1 MWYSILTN
9 IVLVLHFGFV
19 LFVLFGGLLI
29 LKWPKVIWLH
39 LPAVSW
45 GAVIEFTGW
54 ICPLTPLEH
63 WLRTRGGESSPAGD
77 FVARYLL
84 SILYPEALTNNI
96 QVMLGVLVLLVNLA
110 VYGCLWQRNHRRHRS
125 TPLT

>member
-1 MWYSILTN
+1 MWYSILAD
-9 IVLVLHFGFV
+9 IVVVLHLCFV

-29 LKWPKVIWLH
+29 LKWPKVLWLH
-39 LPAVSW
+39 LPAVTW

-63 WLRTRGGESSPAGD
+63 WLRAPGGESSLTGD

-84 SILYPEALTNNI
+84 PILYPEALTNDI

-110 VYGCLWQRNHRRHRS
+110 VYGCLWQRNRGWHRS

>member
-1 MWYSILTN
+1 MCYSILTN
-9 IVLVLHFGFV
+9 IVVVLHFSFV

-29 LKWPKVIWLH
+29 LKWPKVMWLH
-39 LPAVSW
+39 LPAVAW
-45 GAVIEFTGW
+45 GAVVEFTGW

-63 WLRTRGGESSPAGD
+63 WLRARSSESTHTGD

-84 SILYPEALTNNI
+84 SILYPEALTSDI
-96 QVMLGVLVLLVNLA
+96 QAILGASVLLVNLV
-110 VYGCLWQRNHRRHRS
+110 VYGYLWERNRGRKRS

>member
-1 MWYSILTN
+1 MWYSILAD
-9 IVLVLHFGFV
+9 IVVVLHLCFV

-29 LKWPKVIWLH
+29 LKWPKVLWLH
-39 LPAVSW
+39 LPAVAW

-63 WLRTRGGESSPAGD
+63 WLRARGGESSLTGD

-84 SILYPEALTNNI
+84 PILYPEALTNDI

-110 VYGCLWQRNHRRHRS
+110 VYGYLWQRYRGWHRS

>member
-9 IVLVLHFGFV
+9 IVVILHFGFV

-29 LKWPKVIWLH
+29 LKWPKVMWLH
-39 LPAVSW
+39 LPAVAW
-45 GAVIEFTGW
+45 GAVVEFTGW

-63 WLRTRGGESSPAGD
+63 WLRARGSESAHTGD

-84 SILYPEALTNNI
+84 SILYPEALTNDI
-96 QVMLGVLVLLVNLA
+96 QAILGASVLLVNLV
-110 VYGCLWQRNHRRHRS
+110 VYGCLWQRNRRRHRS
-125 TPLT
+125 APLT